1 MATKKQFAVDISA
14 APQSSLLVRLVGVEY
29 TARPPKA
36 ALALSLLGDVK
47 GANNDPEKLLDV
59 LSAWLEMTFG
69 TEVKDEINARL
80 SDAGDRLDIP
90 HVAELMRALTE
101 QVTGNPTM

>member
-14 APQSSLLVRLVGVEY
+14 APQSTLPVRLVGVEY

-47 GANNDPEKLLDV
+47 GANNDPEKLLNI
-59 LSAWLEMTFG
+59 LSSWLEMTFG

-80 SDAGDRLDIP
+80 ADPGDQLDIP
-90 HVAELMRALTE
+90 HVAELMHALME

>member
-14 APQSSLLVRLVGVEY
+14 TPQSTLPVRLVGVEY

-59 LSAWLEMTFG
+59 LSSWLEMTFG

-80 SDAGDRLDIP
+80 NDASDRLDIP

>member
-14 APQSSLLVRLVGVEY
+14 APQTSLLVRLVGVEY

-36 ALALSLLGDVK
+36 SLAISLLGDVK
-47 GANNDPEKLLDV
+47 SANSDPEKLLDV

-80 SDAGDRLDIP
+80 VDPGDRLDIP